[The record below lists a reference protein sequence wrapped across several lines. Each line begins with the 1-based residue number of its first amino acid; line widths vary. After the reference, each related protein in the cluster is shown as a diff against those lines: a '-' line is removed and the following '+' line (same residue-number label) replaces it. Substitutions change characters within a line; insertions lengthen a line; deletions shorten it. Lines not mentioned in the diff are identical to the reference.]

1 MIAAK
6 RAVHIQ
12 KVRAAPADI
21 EPQQRRNVCNVERKL
36 RRTGFDNGHTLS
48 SKLDASSGFLLQI
61 VQQNRCSGFENIV
74 RLIAAIEVPLEAR
87 RAALRNLF
95 ERPAAAGAD
104 LHHNGLCLVHRH
116 TLRDLADIHI
126 CRIGRGLRLFCNFFR
141 GFFLL
146 RRQNMKIRYFFLCCT
161 DRLLLPHIYRNGRKA
176 VRNVLHI
183 RRGCFRNVLF
193 SGRGIHIHRRRCFCG
208 SFLRN
213 VRFGFLDSC
222 FFDFCLDRHF

>member
-1 MIAAK
+1 MRLAG
-6 RAVHIQ
+6 R
-12 KVRAAPADI
+12 P
-21 EPQQRRNVCNVERKL
+21 L
-36 RRTGFDNGHTLS
+36 RD
-48 SKLDASSGFLLQI
+48 
-61 VQQNRCSGFENIV
+61 
-74 RLIAAIEVPLEAR
+74 
-87 RAALRNLF
+87 LF

-141 GFFLL
+141 SFFLMG
-146 RRQNMKIRYFFLCCT
+146 RQNMKIRYFFLCCT

-176 VRNVLHI
+176 VRNGLHI

-193 SGRGIHIHRRRCFCG
+193 SWRRIHIHRRRCFCG

-213 VRFGFLDSC
+213 ERFGFLDSC

>member
-36 RRTGFDNGHTLS
+36 RRTGFDNSHTLS
-48 SKLDASSGFLLQI
+48 SKPDASSSFLLQI
-61 VQQNRCSGFENIV
+61 VQQNRCRCFENIV
-74 RLIAAIEVPLEAR
+74 RLIAAIEIPLKAR
-87 RAALRNLF
+87 RTALRDLF

-104 LHHNGLCLVHRH
+104 LHHDGLGFVHCH

-146 RRQNMKIRYFFLCCT
+146 RRQT
-161 DRLLLPHIYRNGRKA
+161 
-176 VRNVLHI
+176 
-183 RRGCFRNVLF
+183 
-193 SGRGIHIHRRRCFCG
+193 
-208 SFLRN
+208 
-213 VRFGFLDSC
+213 
-222 FFDFCLDRHF
+222 

>member
-21 EPQQRRNVCNVERKL
+21 EPQQRSNVCNMERKL

-74 RLIAAIEVPLEAR
+74 RLVAAIEIPLEAR

-95 ERPAAAGAD
+95 EHPA
-104 LHHNGLCLVHRH
+104 
-116 TLRDLADIHI
+116 TE
-126 CRIGRGLRLFCNFFR
+126 IGRA
-141 GFFLL
+141 
-146 RRQNMKIRYFFLCCT
+146 
-161 DRLLLPHIYRNGRKA
+161 H
-176 VRNVLHI
+176 V
-183 RRGCFRNVLF
+183 
-193 SGRGIHIHRRRCFCG
+193 
-208 SFLRN
+208 
-213 VRFGFLDSC
+213 
-222 FFDFCLDRHF
+222 